1 MNVWLE
7 KNIQIAG
14 CLLSVWDFNDLC
26 SFLLATPLTPN
37 NPGTMGGLF
46 LDGEESPALEDI
58 SKWTVE
64 DVCSFVSSLSGCTEY
79 TQVNPCSPGLAW
91 QEQPQSL
98 SGLFLVDFYLMDCQP
113 RCGVRNEGAQQV
125 RMGIGAGLGLSLSPG
140 RTGFVKTTWKSSL
153 AVEQTGEGDRDG
165 MFVMGMG
172 HREPSK
178 DRDLGC
184 AWVLIVL
191 RGVW

>member
-1 MNVWLE
+1 MHKLLQPKNIKHMKCISWDFSFPPPPARDLQEEEGCELTLPSTLIDRSLKMNVWLE

-79 TQVNPCSPGLAW
+79 TQVNPRDFPW
-91 QEQPQSL
+91 QEQPHSQGL
-98 SGLFLVDFYLMDCQP
+98 SGLFLV
-113 RCGVRNEGAQQV
+113 
-125 RMGIGAGLGLSLSPG
+125 
-140 RTGFVKTTWKSSL
+140 GF
-153 AVEQTGEGDRDG
+153 
-165 MFVMGMG
+165 
-172 HREPSK
+172 
-178 DRDLGC
+178 
-184 AWVLIVL
+184 
-191 RGVW
+191 